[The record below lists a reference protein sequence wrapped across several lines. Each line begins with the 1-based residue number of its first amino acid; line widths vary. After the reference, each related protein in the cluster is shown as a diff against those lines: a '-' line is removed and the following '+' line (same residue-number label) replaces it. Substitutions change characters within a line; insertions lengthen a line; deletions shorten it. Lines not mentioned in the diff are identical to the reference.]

1 MRNQKQLILPPSEEL
16 QRLGL
21 VVRRSGAALRLDD
34 ALRAPGTKGRRREA
48 SAELFLVIAVVL
60 LSVRKAV
67 RAADVRAMID
77 SGEVEEVRN
86 ALDAMPG
93 LRRGNPPAASRAP
106 ITIHQWNR
114 FWSDVARLPYA
125 EVFEVANLL
134 LLAWLPVPAPL
145 GNLLLFDA
153 TAYETHAR
161 PLPKDVRQQLL
172 REGSTD
178 LLLKRERKLPRAEQE
193 TIRRRRTH
201 RAHEANFGH
210 ATKTRKQAKST
221 IGGFHLHPV
230 TSSDGEPAGGTEGGS
245 APTCVVA
252 VDVTPAAGYSSPE
265 QLKSL
270 LRFVRSRYEISEQ
283 VIVIA
288 DRDYSKRFEI
298 WAWLRGQ
305 HQPFAFDLR
314 AEQLEPRGEH
324 QGALLAQGNALCCA
338 TPRHLRNPGR
348 RPMTTVGDDRDPNPE
363 YADWLARVREQS
375 AYRCHVKSVR
385 PHGVNVSCPALGPS
399 PTVDCLLRSTIDP
412 HSPRPVVLD
421 PPAPH
426 TAPSICKQQTVF
438 IPDSANPLRQTYR
451 WGTARWIELYQ
462 RARAR
467 NEGVHG
473 ELKHPQGYGLAG
485 EITGSSRRNVVAI
498 HAALVMSL
506 FNYDKIWE
514 FLETNPDH
522 PFCQAIAID
531 ALFI

>member
-1 MRNQKQLILPPSEEL
+1 
-16 QRLGL
+16 
-21 VVRRSGAALRLDD
+21 
-34 ALRAPGTKGRRREA
+34 
-48 SAELFLVIAVVL
+48 
-60 LSVRKAV
+60 
-67 RAADVRAMID
+67 
-77 SGEVEEVRN
+77 
-86 ALDAMPG
+86 
-93 LRRGNPPAASRAP
+93 
-106 ITIHQWNR
+106 
-114 FWSDVARLPYA
+114 
-125 EVFEVANLL
+125 
-134 LLAWLPVPAPL
+134 VPAPL
-145 GNLLLFDA
+145 GNRLLFDA

-178 LLLKRERKLPRAEQE
+178 LLSRRERKLPRKERERIQ
-193 TIRRRRTH
+193 RRRAH

-210 ATKTRKQAKST
+210 ATKTRKQAKSK

-230 TSSDGEPAGGTEGGS
+230 ISSGSEPAGGTDGGS

-270 LRFVRSRYEISEQ
+270 LQFVQSRYEISEQ

-298 WAWLRGQ
+298 WQWLRKQ

-314 AEQLEPRGEH
+314 AEQLKPRGEH
-324 QGALLAQGNALCCA
+324 RGALLAQGNALCCA
-338 TPRHLRNPGR
+338 TPRHLRNPGK

-385 PHGVNVSCPALGPS
+385 PHGVNVACPALGPS
-399 PTVDCLLRSTIDP
+399 PKVDCALRTDP
-412 HSPRPVVLD
+412 DRPSPRPIVLE
-421 PPAPH
+421 PPAEH
-426 TAPSICKQQTVF
+426 SAPAICTQSTVF
-438 IPDSANPLRQTYR
+438 IPDFANPLRQTYR
-451 WGTARWIELYQ
+451 WGTTEWIKLYQ

-506 FNYDKIWE
+506 FNYDKIWD
-514 FLETNPDH
+514 FLETNPQH
-522 PFCQAIAID
+522 PFCRAIATD
-531 ALFI
+531 ALFLSPE